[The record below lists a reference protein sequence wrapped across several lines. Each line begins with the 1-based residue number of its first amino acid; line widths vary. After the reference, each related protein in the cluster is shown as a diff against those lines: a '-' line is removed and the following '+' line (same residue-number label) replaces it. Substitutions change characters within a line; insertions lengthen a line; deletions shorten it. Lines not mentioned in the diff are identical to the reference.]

1 VGWSPVG
8 APFVAAPPVERE
20 SFPELYSSPV
30 SGLCIH
36 LMLTWLGQLQTYFE
50 RRVQRLSI
58 PLGGRHFSGARY
70 VEISVPSCG
79 RWSCWVACFQ
89 GRLRWYFDNRVAL
102 RWSRQRCLRL
112 RCVCI
117 CRKIENGYCGMS
129 SQEGMYYFQVEEE
142 KRGMLVVVLLE
153 DTWTVM

>member
-1 VGWSPVG
+1 MLKSASQAVGGGAVG
-8 APFVAAPPVERE
+8 LLAFKGV
-20 SFPELYSSPV
+20 
-30 SGLCIH
+30 C
-36 LMLTWLGQLQTYFE
+36 
-50 RRVQRLSI
+50 
-58 PLGGRHFSGARY
+58 GGTSTMGWRCDG
-70 VEISVPSCG
+70 
-79 RWSCWVACFQ
+79 Q
-89 GRLRWYFDNRVAL
+89 GRDV
-102 RWSRQRCLRL
+102 SRL